1 MAENLQNIAGHDT
14 KLLDSVIGSATAC
27 ANVSK
32 RLRDLTQ
39 TSAGCL
45 SSPLD
50 LLVIE
55 FSLLSEAYRTSSKYL
70 KQKSVV
76 SPNATPV
83 LKFAQNGCHRVAAEL
98 PTIIDKIGEWDI
110 LAPECSFDRLDL
122 LSGHLKEYKAHL
134 NLLNGILDLSEHLSQ
149 KPAPHESPESVI
161 VPPSPLP
168 KYMTRVGP
176 NSMLTYMRDPVVY
189 NTYIAALKRQKAARE
204 AQVMMDSWSA
214 KCVASFA
221 SIREVL
227 QWKRARL
234 EELATPKTTHG
245 LLRKSILEA
254 TSEDLPDADD
264 WSSTQSTMGIMT
276 PTEDWSDIGSD
287 TTEIFRPPFIT
298 RYSLQRCAYAT
309 ASFARLV
316 EGLRIYPGPDLTTDV
331 QRVYKSYNA
340 LLVHLLH
347 TLDTSTS
354 SQSAQVL
361 EGVKTVAH
369 LDLYR
374 CRQAAG
380 GFLNSVNDV
389 EQSFGQAPS
398 STPVSTDDFCFLH
411 RELNCLAGC
420 LKQNIGAPMP
430 VPDRRPVPVPDP
442 VLNPD
447 VREPFIL
454 ETHSLHTHVDELLNT
469 LVDSMES
476 TPTDK
481 DIMKLV
487 FPWTTLD
494 ECDGFKHEDVM
505 RM

>member
-50 LLVIE
+50 LLMIE
-55 FSLLSEAYRTSSKYL
+55 FSLLSEAYKTLSKHL

-76 SPNATPV
+76 SSNATPL
-83 LKFAQNGCHRVAAEL
+83 LKFTQNGCHRVAAEL

-110 LAPECSFDRLDL
+110 LAPECSCNRLDL
-122 LSGHLKEYKAHL
+122 LSDHLKEYKAHL
-134 NLLNGILDLSEHLSQ
+134 NLLNGILDLSEHPSQ
-149 KPAPHESPESVI
+149 KPASYGSLESVI
-161 VPPSPLP
+161 VPQFRDN
-168 KYMTRVGP
+168 MTR
-176 NSMLTYMRDPVVY
+176 DEY
-189 NTYIAALKRQKAARE
+189 NAIFEIQKSARE
-204 AQVMMDSWSA
+204 ARVMMDSWSA

-221 SIREVL
+221 SIRELL
-227 QWKRARL
+227 QRKKVRL

-245 LLRKSILEA
+245 LLRKSVLEA

-287 TTEIFRPPFIT
+287 TTEISRSPFIT

-309 ASFARLV
+309 ASFMRLV
-316 EGLRIYPGPDLTTDV
+316 HGLRFYPGPDLTTDFK
-331 QRVYKSYNA
+331 RVYKSYNA
-340 LLVHLLH
+340 LRVHLLH

-354 SQSAQVL
+354 SQSAQPS
-361 EGVKTVAH
+361 EGVKTNAF
-369 LDLYR
+369 LDLY
-374 CRQAAG
+374 QAAER
-380 GFLNSVNDV
+380 FLNIVNDV

-420 LKQNIGAPMP
+420 LEQNIGAPMP
-430 VPDRRPVPVPDP
+430 VPDERPVPVPDP
-442 VLNPD
+442 VLAPD
-447 VREPFIL
+447 VRERFIL
-454 ETHSLHTHVDELLNT
+454 ETQSLHTHIDKLLNT
-469 LVDSMES
+469 IVDSMES

-487 FPWTTLD
+487 FHWTTLD
-494 ECDGFKHEDVM
+494 ECDGFKREDVM

>member
-1 MAENLQNIAGHDT
+1 MAENSQNIAGHDT

-27 ANVSK
+27 ANISK
-32 RLRDLTQ
+32 RLKDYTQ

-55 FSLLSEAYRTSSKYL
+55 FSLLSEAYKTSSKHL

-76 SPNATPV
+76 SPNAIPV
-83 LKFAQNGCHRVAAEL
+83 LEFAQNGCHRVAPEL

-134 NLLNGILDLSEHLSQ
+134 NLLNGILDLSEHLAQ
-149 KPAPHESPESVI
+149 KPAPHESPDSIV
-161 VPPSPLP
+161 VPPFRD
-168 KYMTRVGP
+168 YMNPTP
-176 NSMLTYMRDPVVY
+176 AYS
-189 NTYIAALKRQKAARE
+189 AAFARRKAARE
-204 AQVMMDSWSA
+204 AQVMMNRSSA
-214 KCVASFA
+214 MCMASFR
-221 SIREVL
+221 SIRELL

-234 EELATPKTTHG
+234 EELATPKTSHG

-287 TTEIFRPPFIT
+287 TTEISRPPFIT

-309 ASFARLV
+309 ASFLRLV
-316 EGLRIYPGPDLTTDV
+316 HGLRIYPGPDLTTDV

-340 LLVHLLH
+340 LRVHLLH

-354 SQSAQVL
+354 SQSAQPSK
-361 EGVKTVAH
+361 GVKTNAF
-369 LDLYR
+369 LDLY
-374 CRQAAG
+374 QAAER
-380 GFLNSVNDV
+380 FLNRVNDV

-420 LKQNIGAPMP
+420 LEHNIGAPMA
-430 VPDRRPVPVPDP
+430 VPDERPVPVSDP
-442 VLNPD
+442 VLTPD
-447 VREPFIL
+447 VREPFIS
-454 ETHSLHTHVDELLNT
+454 ESHSLHTRVDKLLNT
-469 LVDSMES
+469 IVDSMES

-487 FPWTTLD
+487 FHWTTLN
-494 ECDGFKHEDVM
+494 ECNGFQREDVM
-505 RM
+505 RV

>member
-1 MAENLQNIAGHDT
+1 MPRTAPMAENSQNIAGHDT

-27 ANVSK
+27 ANISK
-32 RLRDLTQ
+32 RLKDYTQ

-55 FSLLSEAYRTSSKYL
+55 FSLLSEAYKTSSKHL
-70 KQKSVV
+70 KQKSGV
-76 SPNATPV
+76 SPNAIPV
-83 LKFAQNGCHRVAAEL
+83 LEFAQNGCHRVAAEL

-134 NLLNGILDLSEHLSQ
+134 NLLNGILDLSEHLPQ
-149 KPAPHESPESVI
+149 KPAPHESPDSIV
-161 VPPSPLP
+161 VPPFRD
-168 KYMTRVGP
+168 YMNPTP
-176 NSMLTYMRDPVVY
+176 AYS
-189 NTYIAALKRQKAARE
+189 AAFARRKAARE
-204 AQVMMDSWSA
+204 AQVMMNRWSA
-214 KCVASFA
+214 MCMASFR
-221 SIREVL
+221 SIRELL

-234 EELATPKTTHG
+234 EELATPKTSHG
-245 LLRKSILEA
+245 LLRKSVLEA

-264 WSSTQSTMGIMT
+264 WSSTQSSMGIMT

-287 TTEIFRPPFIT
+287 TTEISRPPFIT

-331 QRVYKSYNA
+331 QRMYKSYDA

-411 RELNCLAGC
+411 RELDLLARC
-420 LKQNIGAPMP
+420 LKQKIGAPKP
-430 VPDRRPVPVPDP
+430 VPDERPVPVRDSLLT
-442 VLNPD
+442 LN

-454 ETHSLHTHVDELLNT
+454 ETHSLNTHVDRLLNT
-469 LVDSMES
+469 IVDSMES

-481 DIMKLV
+481 DIMKFV
-487 FPWTTLD
+487 FHWTTLN
-494 ECDGFKHEDVM
+494 ECNGFKREDVM
-505 RM
+505 RV

>member
-14 KLLDSVIGSATAC
+14 KLLDSVTGSATAC

-83 LKFAQNGCHRVAAEL
+83 LKFAQNGCHRVATEL

-122 LSGHLKEYKAHL
+122 LSGLLKEYKAHL

-161 VPPSPLP
+161 VPPIPLL
-168 KYMTRVGP
+168 KYMTRVAPGP
-176 NSMLTYMRDPVVY
+176 MPTYMRDPVAY
-189 NTYIAALKRQKAARE
+189 NTYIAALERQKAARE

-221 SIREVL
+221 SIRELL
-227 QWKRARL
+227 QCKRARL
-234 EELATPKTTHG
+234 EELATPKTSHG

-264 WSSTQSTMGIMT
+264 WSSTRSTMGIMT

-287 TTEIFRPPFIT
+287 TTEISRPPFIT

-309 ASFARLV
+309 ASFLRLV
-316 EGLRIYPGPDLTTDV
+316 HGLRIYPGPDLTTDV

-340 LLVHLLH
+340 LRVHLLH

-354 SQSAQVL
+354 SQSAQPSK
-361 EGVKTVAH
+361 GVKTNAF
-369 LDLYR
+369 LDLY
-374 CRQAAG
+374 QAAER
-380 GFLNSVNDV
+380 FLNRVNDV

-420 LKQNIGAPMP
+420 LEQNIGAPMA
-430 VPDRRPVPVPDP
+430 VPDERPVPVQDP
-442 VLNPD
+442 VLAPD
-447 VREPFIL
+447 VRERFIL
-454 ETHSLHTHVDELLNT
+454 ETQSLHTHIDKLLNT
-469 LVDSMES
+469 IVDSMEL

-487 FPWTTLD
+487 FYWTTLD
-494 ECDGFKHEDVM
+494 ECDGFKREDVM

>member
-1 MAENLQNIAGHDT
+1 MPRTAPMAENLQNIAGHDT
-14 KLLDSVIGSATAC
+14 KLLDSVVGSVTAC

-32 RLRDLTQ
+32 RLRDFTQ

-50 LLVIE
+50 LLVVE
-55 FSLLSEAYRTSSKYL
+55 FSLMSEAYRTSSKYL

-76 SPNATPV
+76 SPNATPL
-83 LKFAQNGCHRVAAEL
+83 LKFIQNGCHRVAAEL
-98 PTIIDKIGEWDI
+98 PKIIDKIGEWNI
-110 LAPECSFDRLDL
+110 MAPECSCDRLDL
-122 LSGHLKEYKAHL
+122 LSGHLEEYKAHL
-134 NLLNGILDLSEHLSQ
+134 NLLNGILDLSEHLPQ
-149 KPAPHESPESVI
+149 KPAPHESPESVLI
-161 VPPSPLP
+161 PPRPR
-168 KYMTRVGP
+168 YMYT
-176 NSMLTYMRDPVVY
+176 MEHITY
-189 NTYIAALKRQKAARE
+189 TAALKRQKAARE

-214 KCVASFA
+214 KCVALFA
-221 SIREVL
+221 SIRDVL

-234 EELATPKTTHG
+234 EELATPKTSHG
-245 LLRKSILEA
+245 LLRKSVLEA
-254 TSEDLPDADD
+254 TCRRLV
-264 WSSTQSTMGIMT
+264 TQSTMGIMT

-287 TTEIFRPPFIT
+287 TTEISRPLFIT

-316 EGLRIYPGPDLTTDV
+316 ERLRLHPGPDLTTDV
-331 QRVYKSYNA
+331 QRMYKSYDA

-354 SQSAQVL
+354 SQSAEAFL
-361 EGVKTVAH
+361 ERVKTVAF

-380 GFLNSVNDV
+380 SFLNGLNDV

-398 STPVSTDDFCFLH
+398 STPVSTDGFCFLH

-430 VPDRRPVPVPDP
+430 VPGQRPVPVPDP
-442 VLNPD
+442 VLTPD

-454 ETHSLHTHVDELLNT
+454 ETHSLHTHVDKLLNT

-487 FPWTTLD
+487 FHWTTLD
-494 ECDGFKHEDVM
+494 ECDGFKREDVM